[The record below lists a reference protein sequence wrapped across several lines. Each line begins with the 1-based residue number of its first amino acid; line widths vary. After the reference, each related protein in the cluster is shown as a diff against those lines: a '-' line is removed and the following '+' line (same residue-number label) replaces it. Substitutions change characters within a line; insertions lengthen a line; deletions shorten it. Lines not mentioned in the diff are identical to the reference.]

1 MSLISTL
8 KITNLTRAKVN
19 NRIALLLMVLSG
31 CICTYAQSYNQE
43 KTALTNFLVRMYE
56 NAPFDG
62 VKAVEDYDNAYLMSV
77 VKLDKEKYKTESA
90 LNRVASVKA
99 MSQASRF
106 FNGSNITDDMIIR
119 TTEKADGTSD
129 TEIIENIREHS
140 VGYVKQLEQL
150 TNFTAK
156 DGQQVFIF
164 ITPLKME

>member
-1 MSLISTL
+1 MERILIITINLLITL
-8 KITNLTRAKVN
+8 CAF
-19 NRIALLLMVLSG
+19 S
-31 CICTYAQSYNQE
+31 QSYNQE
-43 KTALTNFLVRMYE
+43 KTALTSFLVRMYE

-77 VKLDKEKYKTESA
+77 VKLDKTKYKTDAA
-90 LNRVASVKA
+90 LNRVAQVKA

-106 FNGSNITDDMIIR
+106 FNGSDITDDIIIR

-140 VGYVKQLEQL
+140 AGYVKQLEHL
-150 TNFTAK
+150 TNFSAS

-164 ITPLKME
+164 ITPLKQE

>member
-1 MSLISTL
+1 MIKRLIIVLIS
-8 KITNLTRAKVN
+8 
-19 NRIALLLMVLSG
+19 
-31 CICTYAQSYNQE
+31 YACGFCVQGQSYNQE
-43 KTALTNFLVRMYE
+43 RTALTNFLVRMYE
-56 NAPFDG
+56 SSPFDG

-106 FNGSNITDDMIIR
+106 FNGSDITEDMIIR

-140 VGYVKQLEQL
+140 TGYVKQLEHL
-150 TNFTAK
+150 TNFSSK

-164 ITPLKME
+164 ITPLFK

>member
-1 MSLISTL
+1 MNKFLI
-8 KITNLTRAKVN
+8 II
-19 NRIALLLMVLSG
+19 IAVLSSVG
-31 CICTYAQSYNQE
+31 LSAQSYNQE

-56 NAPFDG
+56 NAPFNG
-62 VKAVEDYDNAYLMSV
+62 VRAVEDYDNAYLMSV
-77 VKLDKEKYKTESA
+77 VKLDKAKYKSESA

-106 FNGSNITDDMIIR
+106 FNGSSITEDMIIR
-119 TTEKADGTSD
+119 TTENADGTSD

-150 TNFTAK
+150 TNFTDK

-164 ITPLKME
+164 ITSLKME

>member
-1 MSLISTL
+1 MERILIITINLLITL
-8 KITNLTRAKVN
+8 CAF
-19 NRIALLLMVLSG
+19 S
-31 CICTYAQSYNQE
+31 QSYNQE

-77 VKLDKEKYKTESA
+77 VKLDKTKYKTDAA
-90 LNRVASVKA
+90 LNRVAQVKA

-106 FNGSNITDDMIIR
+106 FNGSDITDDIIIR

-140 VGYVKQLEQL
+140 AGYVKQLEHL
-150 TNFTAK
+150 TNLSAS

-164 ITPLKME
+164 ITPLKQE